1 MGKIIKKIFNT
12 FKYIIAKIG
21 NVADYRIFLIIVPA
35 IIMFGLLILTFTDNV
50 TTSSNIVNAEESEAG
65 YIVNKTTENSFHY
78 IISDDNAT
86 PEFIDNYYYTVFV
99 DDNYIKFQIPYKVF
113 ESYNLGDHLTVFRK
127 YNSVK
132 KTYYDYEVVIYDIN
146 VPAVIVNEDYE

>member
-1 MGKIIKKIFNT
+1 MNKIKNILKRISDHNKELT
-12 FKYIIAKIG
+12 MSMRIAWICG
-21 NVADYRIFLIIVPA
+21 ILFLLFLIIMMIRDLVA
-35 IIMFGLLILTFTDNV
+35 LNSYST
-50 TTSSNIVNAEESEAG
+50 EESEAG

-78 IISDDNAT
+78 IISDNNAT

-127 YNSVK
+127 YNTVM
-132 KTYYDYEVVIYDIN
+132 KTYSDYEVVIYDIN
-146 VPAVIVNEDYE
+146 VPAVIVNEDYR